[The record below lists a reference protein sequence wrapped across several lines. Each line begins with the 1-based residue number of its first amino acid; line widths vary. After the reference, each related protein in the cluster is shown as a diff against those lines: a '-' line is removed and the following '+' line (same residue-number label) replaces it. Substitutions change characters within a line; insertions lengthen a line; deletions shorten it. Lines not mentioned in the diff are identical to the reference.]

1 MQKMYIIG
9 ITVGVAAVAVAVA
22 VAVVIYTQS
31 QYSVNILVSLEKTTV
46 NYGDTQTWS
55 VKGLPPN
62 ADYIATVR
70 WASTALI
77 VNTGTANN
85 NGEANGSF
93 PIGPTIAPGTVM
105 LRVELASDATN
116 YGETSMNIA
125 LSSGELSGSILL
137 SVEKTTVNYGDT
149 QTWSV
154 KGLPPNADYIATVRF
169 ADTALIVNIGTADV
183 NGEATDS
190 FVIGPNIPP
199 GTLAFRIEI
208 ASDPGTFD
216 EITLNLVP

>member
-22 VAVVIYTQS
+22 VAVVSYTQS
-31 QYSVNILVSLEKTTV
+31 QYSVNILVSLEKPTV

-62 ADYIATVR
+62 ADYIAT
-70 WASTALI
+70 I
-77 VNTGTANN
+77 
-85 NGEANGSF
+85 
-93 PIGPTIAPGTVM
+93 
-105 LRVELASDATN
+105 
-116 YGETSMNIA
+116 
-125 LSSGELSGSILL
+125 
-137 SVEKTTVNYGDT
+137 
-149 QTWSV
+149 
-154 KGLPPNADYIATVRF
+154 RF